1 MEKHHALVT
10 EIPYLIQ
17 SRSFGL
23 LRERF
28 SELPPGDIAEAM
40 HELTHEEKAIV
51 FRILPH
57 SIASIIFEYLEI
69 DDQVNLIKG
78 LGKEKVAAILN
89 DMSADD
95 RTALFE
101 ELPGPVVKQL
111 LELLSIQERITAQT
125 LLGYPENSVGRL
137 MTPHYIAIHQEKTV
151 EDVLAYIRKVGHK
164 KESIST
170 LYVIDEKGKLKASLS
185 LRDILISEPS
195 TELDRL
201 IGEQPPI
208 SLLCTSDKEEAVT
221 HFKKYDR
228 EALPVI
234 DHEGYLLGIVTGDDV
249 LEVAEEE
256 GTEDIQ
262 KFGGLEAL
270 NDSYISTS
278 LFKLIQKRAGWLILL
293 FIGEMFT
300 ATAMGFFEHEISKA
314 VVLAL
319 FVPLI
324 ISSGGN
330 SGSQAATLIIRSL
343 TLKEITLKDWPTVF
357 FRELT
362 SGLILGTLLGSIGF
376 FRIAVWSLFTPI
388 YGSHWLLVAL
398 TVFFALIGVVLW
410 GTLSG
415 SMLPFLLKRCGTD
428 PATSSAPVVA
438 TLVDVTGLVIYFSVA
453 AFILKNTLLA
463 P

>member
-1 MEKHHALVT
+1 MDKHQDLLL

-23 LRERF
+23 LKERF
-28 SELPPGDIAEAM
+28 SALPPGDIAEAM
-40 HELTHEEKAIV
+40 QALSNEEKAIV

-57 SIASIIFEYLEI
+57 VTASIIFEYLDIE
-69 DDQVNLIKG
+69 DQVNLIKG

-89 DMSADD
+89 EMSADD

-111 LELLSIQERITAQT
+111 LELLSISERIVAQT

-137 MTPHYIAIHQEKTV
+137 MTPNYMSIGTEKTV
-151 EDVLAYIRKVGHK
+151 EEALAYIRSVGHK

-170 LYVIDEKGKLKASLS
+170 FYVVDDKGKLKSALS
-185 LRDILISEPS
+185 LRAILMAEPN
-195 TELDRL
+195 TL
-201 IGEQPPI
+201 IA
-208 SLLCTSDKEEAVT
+208 SLIQEDHCLSLFCTHDKEEAVGW
-221 HFKKYDR
+221 FKKYDKDV
-228 EALPVI
+228 LPVI
-234 DHEGYLLGIVTGDDV
+234 NQEGYLLGIVTVDDV

-256 GTEDIQ
+256 ETEDIQ

-270 NDSYISTS
+270 QESYISTP
-278 LFKLIQKRAGWLILL
+278 LFKLIQKRAGWLVIL
-293 FIGEMFT
+293 FIGELLT
-300 ATAMGFFEHEISKA
+300 ATAMGFFEDEISKA
-314 VVLAL
+314 VILAL

-343 TLKEITLKDWPTVF
+343 TLKEISLKDWPTVF
-357 FRELT
+357 LRELS

-376 FRIAVWSLFTPI
+376 FRIVLWSMFTPM
-388 YGSHWLLVAL
+388 YGEHWFLVAV
-398 TVFFALIGVVLW
+398 TVFLSLIGVVLW

-415 SMLPFLLKRCGTD
+415 AMLPFLLKRCGTD

-453 AFILKNTLLA
+453 ALVLQHTLLK
-463 P
+463 